1 MSDQPEKRR
10 VALVTG
16 LAGAGRASI
25 LRALEDVGYEAIDN
39 PPLDLIEGLVRSID
53 GGGSRLVALGVDA
66 RSRSFTPERV
76 LELRDRLRAIPD
88 MRVDLVFAWAEEVV
102 LLRRFTE
109 TRRRHPLSPRGR
121 VADGIA
127 AETRLIAPLHE
138 LADWVVD
145 TSELP
150 LAQLR
155 QQVDATF
162 GAAAGEAAGRQSLSI
177 SLISF
182 AFPAGLP
189 REAELVFDARF
200 LRNPFYDTALR
211 SGTGLDPAVAAYVAA
226 DPDYATFLDRLTDL
240 LDLLL
245 PRFVQEGKKY
255 ATVAIGC
262 TGGRHRSVT
271 VVEHL
276 ASHLSETGWRV
287 TATHRELA
295 REGMHP
301 RQNSRS
307 DLPANDHPAVP
318 ETPALSRPEP

>member
-1 MSDQPEKRR
+1 MTEGPEIRR

-25 LRALEDVGYEAIDN
+25 LRALEDVGYEAVDN
-39 PPLDLIEGLVRSID
+39 PPLDLIDGLVASITQ
-53 GGGSRLVALGVDA
+53 GGAPLTAIGVDA

-76 LELRDRLRAIPD
+76 LELRERLRRIPEL
-88 MRVDLVFAWAEEVV
+88 RVDLVFAWAEETV

-109 TRRRHPLSPRGR
+109 TRRRHPLAPRGR
-121 VADGIA
+121 VSDGIA
-127 AETRLIAPLHE
+127 AEIALIAPLHE
-138 LADWVVD
+138 QADWVID
-145 TSELP
+145 TSDLP

-155 QQVDATF
+155 QQIDTQF
-162 GAAAGEAAGRQSLSI
+162 GPGAGAPETGRQSLSI

-200 LRNPFYDTALR
+200 LRNPFYDPALR
-211 SGTGLDPAVAAYVAA
+211 PRTGLERDVAAYVEA
-226 DPDYATFLDRLTDL
+226 DPDYPAFIARLTGM

-255 ATVAIGC
+255 ATIAIGC

-271 VVEHL
+271 VAEHL
-276 ASHLSETGWRV
+276 AAHLTGTGWRV
-287 TATHRELA
+287 TTTHRELA
-295 REGMHP
+295 RETNSP
-301 RQNSRS
+301 RQSHRNEAPS
-307 DLPANDHPAVP
+307 AP
-318 ETPALSRPEP
+318 ESLALSKPER

>member
-1 MSDQPEKRR
+1 MTEAPEIRR

-25 LRALEDVGYEAIDN
+25 LRALEDVGYEAVDN
-39 PPLDLIEGLVRSID
+39 PPLDLIDGLVASVTQ
-53 GGGSRLVALGVDA
+53 GGTPLTAIGLDA

-76 LELRDRLRAIPD
+76 LELRERLRRIPD
-88 MRVDLVFAWAEEVV
+88 LRVDLVFAWAEETV

-109 TRRRHPLSPRGR
+109 TRRRHPLAPRGR
-121 VADGIA
+121 VSDGIA
-127 AETRLIAPLHE
+127 AEIALIAPLHE
-138 LADWVVD
+138 RADWVID
-145 TSELP
+145 TSDLP

-155 QQVDATF
+155 QQIDAQF
-162 GAAAGEAAGRQSLSI
+162 GPGAGAPETGRQSLSI

-200 LRNPFYDTALR
+200 LRNPFYDPALR
-211 SGTGLDPAVAAYVAA
+211 PRTGLERDVAAYVEA
-226 DPDYATFLDRLTDL
+226 DPDYAAFIARLTGM

-255 ATVAIGC
+255 ATIAIGC

-271 VVEHL
+271 VAEHL
-276 ASHLSETGWRV
+276 AAHLTETGWRV

-295 REGMHP
+295 RETNSP
-301 RQNSRS
+301 RQPPRNEAPR
-307 DLPANDHPAVP
+307 AP
-318 ETPALSRPEP
+318 ESLALSKPER

>member
-1 MSDQPEKRR
+1 
-10 VALVTG
+10 
-16 LAGAGRASI
+16 
-25 LRALEDVGYEAIDN
+25 VGYEAIDN
-39 PPLDLIEGLVRSID
+39 PPLDLIEGLVNSIE
-53 GGGSRLVALGVDA
+53 GGGARMVALGVDA

-76 LELRDRLRAIPD
+76 LELRDRLRGIAG

-121 VADGIA
+121 VVDGIV

-138 LADWVVD
+138 LADWVID
-145 TSELP
+145 TSDLP

-155 QQVDATF
+155 QQIDAYF
-162 GAAAGEAAGRQSLSI
+162 GISAEAPGGRQSLSI

-211 SGTGLDPAVAAYVAA
+211 PKTGLDAAVAAYVAA
-226 DPDYATFLDRLTDL
+226 DPDYATFIDRLTGL

-245 PRFVQEGKKY
+245 PRFLQEGKKY

-271 VVEHL
+271 IVEQL
-276 ASHLSETGWRV
+276 ASYLTEQGWRV

-295 REGMHP
+295 REGLLP
-301 RQNSRS
+301 RQDAANA
-307 DLPANDHPAVP
+307 LPADP
-318 ETPALSRPEP
+318 ETALLNKPVP

>member
-1 MSDQPEKRR
+1 MSEAVPELRR
-10 VALVTG
+10 VAVVTG

-39 PPLDLIEGLVRSID
+39 PPLDLIEGLVNSIE
-53 GGGSRLVALGVDA
+53 GGGARMVALGVDA

-76 LELRDRLRAIPD
+76 LELRDRLRGIAG

-121 VADGIA
+121 VVDGIV

-138 LADWVVD
+138 LADWVID
-145 TSELP
+145 TSDLP

-155 QQVDATF
+155 QQIDAYF
-162 GAAAGEAAGRQSLSI
+162 GISAEAPGGRQSLSI

-211 SGTGLDPAVAAYVAA
+211 PKTGLDAAVAAYVAA
-226 DPDYATFLDRLTDL
+226 DPDYATFIDRLTGL

-245 PRFVQEGKKY
+245 PRFLQEGKKY

-271 VVEHL
+271 IVEQL
-276 ASHLSETGWRV
+276 ASHLTEQGWRV

-295 REGMHP
+295 REGLLP
-301 RQNSRS
+301 RQ
-307 DLPANDHPAVP
+307 DAANVPSAEP
-318 ETPALSRPEP
+318 ETASLTKPVS